1 MGVPLS
7 FPTDSHPQSL
17 FDLLQNHMST
27 TLEFL
32 IILQLFYFFSEKNS
46 HLHRLIRTC
55 TIVWFCQK
63 YLPTQLNSFSTNKI
77 IWSCML
83 IFSKAFPLPLCAK
96 VTREVRKIRRSK
108 ICPFLYSNGHT
119 EAKKIPENFFPWY
132 HLACFFK
139 MKIFKKFF
147 LAKTHQEGLKIGYS
161 KKKFFCK
168 MTRKTLRK
176 ISHKKKT
183 VIFF

>member
-1 MGVPLS
+1 MLPDFFGRTSLS
-7 FPTDSHPQSL
+7 KS
-17 FDLLQNHMST
+17 
-27 TLEFL
+27 
-32 IILQLFYFFSEKNS
+32 
-46 HLHRLIRTC
+46 
-55 TIVWFCQK
+55 
-63 YLPTQLNSFSTNKI
+63 
-77 IWSCML
+77 
-83 IFSKAFPLPLCAK
+83 LCAK

-161 KKKFFCK
+161 QKKIFCK
-168 MTRKTLRK
+168 MTRKFFFQKDLEK
-176 ISHKKKT
+176 IHSFFLMRNFSKCFSGHFAKK
-183 VIFF
+183 IFLAVTNF